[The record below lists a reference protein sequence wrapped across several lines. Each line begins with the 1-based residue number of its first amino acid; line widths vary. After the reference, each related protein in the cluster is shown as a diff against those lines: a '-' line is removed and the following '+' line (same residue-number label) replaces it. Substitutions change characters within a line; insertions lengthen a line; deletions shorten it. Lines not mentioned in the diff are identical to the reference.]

1 MNINELIPIRK
12 SNPNKFWGE
21 ISSCLMEEYHGEAFA
36 MALRD
41 VATQAFITFA
51 EKCEKGDK
59 LPYHWGYWPEVP
71 NSQFRWFIQM
81 TAQHEHEIQAPM
93 PIITGILA
101 IPDDSYY
108 TLHIHNDGTGANE
121 VDIFCPHFIERYASR
136 SYRLDTDMNL
146 PKEWKHREK
155 LPKTETFEEEEFLT
169 LFNFVGKFFGRNKL
183 NRLTNIRE
191 ALSKK
196 KQEEGSSD
204 FTCLWMDGV
213 SYCTPLCN
221 EKVWLHKNFVPYFRD
236 ETLADDSELRDDQL
250 RAIATPFVQL
260 FNEAHQKYPHQYPPL
275 INKNTYLQERIKI
288 GILFAPLGAEIKL
301 IQDAVLNKLLYFKDK
316 GYIVLEDNVPFVTG
330 IEHLKATTSIEELL
344 KKETLYEEDKRLFA
358 TSAKCIWASH
368 YQRLREF
375 EAWYEESGRIA
386 VLSEQPIFLMRRLM
400 RGQYICKNVIA
411 ETGLLNKC
419 CEVANKLFDNNL
431 SNNK

>member
-1 MNINELIPIRK
+1 
-12 SNPNKFWGE
+12 
-21 ISSCLMEEYHGEAFA
+21 
-36 MALRD
+36 
-41 VATQAFITFA
+41 
-51 EKCEKGDK
+51 
-59 LPYHWGYWPEVP
+59 
-71 NSQFRWFIQM
+71 M

-108 TLHIHNDGTGANE
+108 TLHIHDDGTGANE

-136 SYRLDTDMNL
+136 SYRLDTDMDL

-169 LFNFVGKFFGRNKL
+169 LFNFVGKFFSRNKL

-196 KQEEGSSD
+196 KQEKGSTD

-213 SYCTPLCN
+213 SYCTPFCN
-221 EKVWLHKNFVPYFRD
+221 EKVWLHKNFLPYFRD
-236 ETLADDSELRDDQL
+236 EKLDDVHELKDDQL
-250 RAIATPFVQL
+250 RAIAPL
-260 FNEAHQKYPHQYPPL
+260 FEELFTEAHEKFPHQYPPL
-275 INKNTYLQERIKI
+275 VNKDTYLT
-288 GILFAPLGAEIKL
+288 EIMGVGVIFRAMTPEIVQ
-301 IQDAVLNKLLYFKDK
+301 IQDAVLENLRYFKDK
-316 GYIVLEDNVPFVTG
+316 GYIELEDNVPFVTG
-330 IEHLKATTSIEELL
+330 EELLRASLSMDELL
-344 KKETLYEEDKRLFA
+344 KKETLYEEGKRLFA
-358 TSAKCIWASH
+358 ASAKCIWASH
-368 YQRLREF
+368 YQRLREL
-375 EAWYEESGRIA
+375 EAWYEESGRKA

-411 ETGLLNKC
+411 ETGLLKKS
-419 CEVANKLFDNNL
+419 CEVANNLFNNNL

>member
-1 MNINELIPIRK
+1 MNINELLPIRE
-12 SNPNKFWGE
+12 SDPNKFWGG

-36 MALRD
+36 TVLRD

-51 EKCEKGDK
+51 EKRERRDE

-108 TLHIHNDGTGANE
+108 TLHIHDEGTGTNE

-136 SYRLDTDMNL
+136 SYRLDTDMDL
-146 PKEWKHREK
+146 PKEWKHRKK

-169 LFNFVGKFFGRNKL
+169 LYNFVGKFFGRNKL

-196 KQEEGSSD
+196 EQEKGSTD

-213 SYCTPLCN
+213 SYGLPFCN
-221 EKVWLHKNFVPYFRD
+221 DKVRLHKNFVPYFRD
-236 ETLADDSELRDDQL
+236 ETLADDTELRDDQL

-260 FNEAHQKYPHQYPPL
+260 FTEAHEKYPHQYPPL
-275 INKNTYLQERIKI
+275 VNKDTYLT
-288 GILFAPLGAEIKL
+288 EIMRVGVIFRAMTPEIVQ
-301 IQDAVLNKLLYFKDK
+301 IQDAVLENLCYFKDK
-316 GYIVLEDNVPFVTG
+316 GYIELEDNVPFVTG
-330 IEHLKATTSIEELL
+330 EELLRASLSMDELL
-344 KKETLYEEDKRLFA
+344 KKETLDEEGKRLFA
-358 TSAKCIWASH
+358 ASAKCIWASH

-411 ETGLLNKC
+411 ETGLLKKS

-431 SNNK
+431 YYNK